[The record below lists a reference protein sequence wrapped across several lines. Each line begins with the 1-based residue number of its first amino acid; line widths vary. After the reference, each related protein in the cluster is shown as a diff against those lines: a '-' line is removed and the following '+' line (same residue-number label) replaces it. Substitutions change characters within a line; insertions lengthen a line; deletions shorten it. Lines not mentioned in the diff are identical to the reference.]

1 MRAVMLLPVGT
12 EAPAV
17 ALCPMQDQVC
27 AAPRTSVLTT
37 RPTEKIRSQS
47 RQLRCEL

>member
-17 ALCPMQDQVC
+17 ALCPMQVC

-47 RQLRCEL
+47 CQLRCEL

>member
-17 ALCPMQDQVC
+17 ALCPMQVC
-27 AAPRTSVLTT
+27 AAPRTSADHKADGED
-37 RPTEKIRSQS
+37 PIPIASIKM
-47 RQLRCEL
+47 